1 MESQEHQFC
10 ENKGKHI
17 TILNPIG
24 IIQTL
29 RETRRLSFQNIVNAI
44 TVTKECIAGRS
55 NSWVVHTQF
64 QEIPIAKTVPFVK
77 RKPSEE
83 KVKLMIEYYQTSSDD
98 DLALAKEFEGIDP
111 PIDDDNSE

>member
-10 ENKGKHI
+10 ENKGKRI
-17 TILNPIG
+17 TFLNPIG

-29 RETRRLSFQNIVNAI
+29 IGIRRLSFQNIVNAF
-44 TVTKECIAGRS
+44 TVAKECVTGRS
-55 NSWVVHTQF
+55 NSWVVHIQF
-64 QEIPIAKTVPFVK
+64 QEIPIAKTVPFMK

-83 KVKLMIEYYQTSSDD
+83 KVKLMVEYYQTSSGD

-111 PIDDDNSE
+111 PIDDDSSQ